1 MAKSARSSVKKTN
14 RTNLRARVYGPVDSA
29 RTERLHAKLLE
40 LAQQPKPE
48 PPKKADME
56 VDSAEGNTV
65 PPASTRHP
73 HTHTSSPEPAAAAED
88 EFPKGSCILTAKIP
102 QSLTSSTPTPK
113 PTARDNYDTRN
124 LFFHLGLCSDV
135 VGFSDAGDLEFAFD
149 PLPQHWLSESDH
161 GLTASA

>member
-56 VDSAEGNTV
+56 VDSAE
-65 PPASTRHP
+65 
-73 HTHTSSPEPAAAAED
+73 EPAAAAED